1 MKVLLPSVY
10 YLPDVIGG
18 IEFYIHNLATALLKR
33 GYDVKVVTPVF
44 DDEKLVPYSYQG
56 VPVLPYKTY
65 RAQNRFQFAGIQP
78 NESLENFKHLLA
90 TEKPDLVHF
99 NQFTNS
105 AGISIEHIIAA
116 KKMGVKIVY
125 TNHMSEFIC
134 HRGDFRRLGIME
146 CDGIVRVEKCTECLL
161 VQKGKSKPIATS
173 LAKADSML
181 ATITGKNNFYAQLR
195 PFVFP
200 GFNMRLHL
208 HRINAILANADAFIS
223 IANWLTNLLKANS
236 LYNDRCITIP
246 IAIPLTRNTSVATIS
261 KYDGKRPL
269 KILYV
274 ARLKKVKGADILIEA
289 VKKIPSGLVELNIYG
304 PEETSGGSDTEYY
317 QYCREL
323 AKGSPNI
330 FFNGVADNAQVTEIM
345 LSNDVLCIPS
355 RGNETAPLVIQ
366 EAMHAKLPVIGS
378 SLPAIKDWVED
389 GLNGFVFISEDINML
404 AEKIRQII
412 SSPLLLDTFKNNL
425 KAAGDFEMM
434 IDSYDTLYTSLF
446 N

>member
-1 MKVLLPSVY
+1 MKILLPSVY

-18 IEFYIHNLATALLKR
+18 IEFYIHNLALALLKR
-33 GYDVKVVTPVF
+33 GYDIKVITPVF
-44 DDEKLVPYSYQG
+44 DDEKLIPYTYQG

-65 RAQNRFQFAGIQP
+65 KAQNRFQFAGIQP
-78 NESLENFKHLLA
+78 NESLVNFNQLLA
-90 TEKPDLVHF
+90 EEKPDLVHF

-116 KKMGVKIVY
+116 KKMGAKIVY

-134 HRGDFRRLGIME
+134 HRGDFRRLGKMQ
-146 CDGIVRVEKCTECLL
+146 CDGIVNVEKCTECLL
-161 VQKGKSKPIATS
+161 VQKGKSKVIANS
-173 LAKADSML
+173 LAKADKVL

-195 PFVFP
+195 PLVFP

-208 HRINAILANADAFIS
+208 YRINSILTNTDAFVS
-223 IANWLTNLLKANS
+223 IAGWLTHLLKANGW
-236 LYNDRCITIP
+236 YNDKCITIP
-246 IAIPLTRNTSVATIS
+246 IAIPLNRHIAIAAGA
-261 KYDGKRPL
+261 KYNGKRPL

-289 VKKIPSGLVELNIYG
+289 VKKISPQLVELNIYG
-304 PEETSGGSDTEYY
+304 PEETSGGSDTAYY
-317 QYCREL
+317 HYCRDL
-323 AKGSPNI
+323 AKDSANI
-330 FFNGVADNAQVTEIM
+330 FFHGVADNAQVAEIM
-345 LSNDVLCIPS
+345 LSNDVLCVPS

-378 SLPAIKDWVED
+378 SLPAIKDWIED
-389 GLNGFVFISEDINML
+389 GLNGFIFISEDVNML

-412 SSPLLLDTFKNNL
+412 LKPSLLDTFKSNL
-425 KAAGDFEMM
+425 KAAGDFDNM
-434 IDSYDTLYTSLF
+434 IDSYDKLYKSLF